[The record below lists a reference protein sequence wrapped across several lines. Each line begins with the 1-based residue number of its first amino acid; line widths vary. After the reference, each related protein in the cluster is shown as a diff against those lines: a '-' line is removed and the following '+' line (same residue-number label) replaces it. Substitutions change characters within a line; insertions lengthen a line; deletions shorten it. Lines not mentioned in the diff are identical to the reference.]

1 MGTPCALSGRPP
13 GLLVQEPEAGVVGQF
28 TRRRGR
34 ASALLRDWPIF
45 FRASSDRLAARRE
58 ASAGQ
63 SSHGGVRRSPASFI
77 SVRPKECRGGDASPP
92 RSIGRACRGGEGEM
106 PLDP

>member
-34 ASALLRDWPIF
+34 ASALLRDWPIS
-45 FRASSDRLAARRE
+45 FRAISDRLAARRE
-58 ASAGQ
+58 ASAEQ
-63 SSHGGVRRSPASFI
+63 SSHGGVRRSPVFVDFSASQ
-77 SVRPKECRGGDASPP
+77 
-92 RSIGRACRGGEGEM
+92 EM
-106 PLDP
+106 PRGR